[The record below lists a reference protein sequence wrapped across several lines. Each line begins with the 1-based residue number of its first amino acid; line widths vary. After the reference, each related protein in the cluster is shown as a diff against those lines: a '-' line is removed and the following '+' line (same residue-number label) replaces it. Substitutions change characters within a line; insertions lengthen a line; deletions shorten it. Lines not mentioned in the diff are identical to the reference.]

1 MKVIFLQDVKG
12 SGKKGEIKNV
22 ADGYARNMLLPK
34 GYAVEATPANLNDYK
49 LHSQNVEKTKAENLA
64 AAKELAEKL
73 AQTDLVIP
81 IKVGGGGRA
90 FGSITG
96 KEIAEEM
103 KSNCGIDIDK
113 KKVVLPSP
121 IKELGDYDVPYKAH
135 QDVEAVIKLHV
146 VSKD

>member
-1 MKVIFLQDVKG
+1 MKVLLLKDVKG
-12 SGKKGEIKNV
+12 KGKAGDVLNV
-22 ADGYARNMLLPK
+22 SDSYGRNVIIAK
-34 GYAVEATPANLNDYK
+34 KFGVEATPANLNDYK

-73 AQTDLVIP
+73 SQTELVIP

-103 KSNCGIDIDK
+103 KSRCGIDIDK

-135 QDVEAVIKLHV
+135 QDVEAVIKLRV